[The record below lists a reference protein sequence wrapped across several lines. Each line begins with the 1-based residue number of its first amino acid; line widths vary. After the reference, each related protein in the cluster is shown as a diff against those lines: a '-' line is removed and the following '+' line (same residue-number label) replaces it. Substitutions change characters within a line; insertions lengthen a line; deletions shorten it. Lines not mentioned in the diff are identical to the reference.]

1 MPPINDD
8 EISLQ
13 LSYPSKTPKRLHGC
27 GKCAHLDP
35 RCATKSGIRTYLA
48 DCKEGRY
55 VPNAHPFQSQIHLYS
70 YSYITSKPK
79 IKSLISWHPCFLMVW
94 WVQNK
99 QTNKQT
105 SKQSNKQTNKQ
116 TFGRTCSMR
125 QLYVTVPFKLQM
137 ALTQRPICLITAKLV
152 YSTFPP
158 LPQWHFGQ
166 ESDPLVQAFCLVQ
179 KLRRYLSTKCRQM
192 ESIYIKFKHVQLMF
206 INITCYFLV
215 FIKLSYTFLLNEPF

>member
-1 MPPINDD
+1 MCLGYLGYTRPMPPINKDD
-8 EISLQ
+8 ENSLQ

-55 VPNAHPFQSQIHLYS
+55 VPNVSSIP
-70 YSYITSKPK
+70 KPNPLVKK

-94 WVQNK
+94 LAQRK

-105 SKQSNKQTNKQ
+105 NKER
-116 TFGRTCSMR
+116 FGRTCSR
-125 QLYVTVPFKLQM
+125 LYTAIVCDWCRSNFKM
-137 ALTQRPICLITAKLV
+137 ALTQRPICFLTAKLV

-179 KLRRYLSTKCRQM
+179 KLRRYLSTKCGQI
-192 ESIYIKFKHVQLMF
+192 ESINFKHVQLMF